1 MDFLVE
7 KETLTNSN
15 LGSVGK
21 QKEIGSPDKLLKIF
35 RQLVFNLHL
44 IG

>member
-7 KETLTNSN
+7 KETLTYSN

-21 QKEIGSPDKLLKIF
+21 QKEIGSQDEILKIF
-35 RQLVFNLHL
+35 CQLVFNLHL